1 MIKIAP
7 SILSA
12 DFGRLAREVADV
24 TAAGADWIHV
34 DVMDGQFV
42 PNITIGPPVV
52 KAVRKATDLP
62 LDTHLMIKN
71 PDDFLEVFAEAG
83 VDFLSVH
90 VEVLPHLHR
99 TIQRIKELGMLP
111 GAALNPSTPL
121 NTIKHVLEEL
131 DYVLIMSVN
140 PGFGNQYFI
149 PDSLNKIRS
158 LRKMIDESGRDI
170 LIEVDGGIKTDN
182 IAEAAQAGVDVLV
195 SGSGVFGT
203 SDYKETLRLMKANA
217 QKWA

>member
-182 IAEAAQAGVDVLV
+182 IAEAAQAGVDVFV